1 MGQLSIFTTEI
12 NTVVIGLCNKHV
24 NQLRIEID
32 QDSRTKVKIDNYQ
45 MIACIGHEIIVT
57 SYVPN
62 NEKKQK
68 KKVHHGF
75 DCKSAWFSWFG
86 NTIAWI

>member
-32 QDSRTKVKIDNYQ
+32 QDSHTKVKINNYQ

-57 SYVPN
+57 SFVQN
-62 NEKKQK
+62 NENKQK

-75 DCKSAWFSWFG
+75 DCKSAWCSWFG